1 VSIIQQKKAGSG
13 LITGQN
19 QPFSRVHFLQVSADP
34 KLQNLMEVP
43 VRATAYSDKKS
54 AEAGFTLVEIAIV
67 LVIIGLLLGGI
78 LKGQEMITQ
87 AKIKNVINDF
97 NGITAAMNSY
107 RDRYRTIPGDDNTA
121 AGRWAGSF
129 NGDGNGAFNT
139 GAALE
144 VYNNIPAA
152 APAAGTPEVNKF
164 WWHLRLSGFVAGP
177 TAVADVASITPPT
190 NATSGILGVQTGSGP
205 TTMGFTSN
213 IICTSNLPDK
223 IAIAVDT
230 QMDDAT
236 NSTGQVRGMLQTQ
249 PNPTVGTPGSAYQE
263 TGTNQYLLCKSL

>member
-1 VSIIQQKKAGSG
+1 MSASAYNKK
-13 LITGQN
+13 
-19 QPFSRVHFLQVSADP
+19 P
-34 KLQNLMEVP
+34 
-43 VRATAYSDKKS
+43 

-107 RDRYRTIPGDDNTA
+107 QDRYRAVPGDDINA
-121 AGRWAGSF
+121 ASRWAAAIA
-129 NGDGNGAFNT
+129 GNGNGQFDKG
-139 GAALE
+139 GAAE

-152 APAAGTPEVNKF
+152 APSATTPEVNLF

-177 TAVADVASITPPT
+177 TSATVVGSIVPPT
-190 NATSGILGVQTGSGP
+190 NALSGIMGVQTAG
-205 TTMGFTSN
+205 MGFNSN

-236 NSTGQVRGMLQTQ
+236 STTGQVRGLIQGA
-249 PNPTVGTPGSAYQE
+249 PNPATGGTAPTSPYAE
-263 TGTNQYLLCKSL
+263 TGTNQYLLCKSF